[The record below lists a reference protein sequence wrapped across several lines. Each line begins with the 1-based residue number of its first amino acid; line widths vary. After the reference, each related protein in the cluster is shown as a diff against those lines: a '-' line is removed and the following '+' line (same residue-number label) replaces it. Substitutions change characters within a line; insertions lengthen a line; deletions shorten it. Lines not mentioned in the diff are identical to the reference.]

1 MLWFERQVVT
11 TLTADIDEQHRPQ
24 VVAWVDAALAAMP
37 EYLRVGVGTES
48 LVLGAWPRLRSA
60 LGRFDQRDLQRYL
73 GRIERNPIDPVR
85 QYARLLS
92 SLVLLAREELAAEAR
107 S

>member
-24 VVAWVDAALAAMP
+24 VVAYVDTALRSMP
-37 EYLRVGVGTES
+37 EYLRAGVGTES
-48 LVLGAWPRLRSA
+48 LVLGAWPRLRSVF
-60 LGRFDQRDLQRYL
+60 GRLEQRDVQRYL
-73 GRIERNPIDPVR
+73 ERIERNPIDPVR

-92 SLVLLAREELAAEAR
+92 SLVLLARAELVPEAH

>member
-11 TLTADIDEQHRPQ
+11 TLTEDIDDRHRPQ
-24 VVAWVDAALAAMP
+24 VVAWVDAALRAMP
-37 EYLRVGVGTES
+37 EYLRIGVGAES
-48 LVLGAWPRLRSA
+48 LALGAWPRLRNA
-60 LGRFDQRDLQRYL
+60 IGRFDEHDLQQYL

-92 SLVLLAREELAAEAR
+92 SLVLLAREELAPGDP